1 MKKRILSM
9 MLCCFML
16 FGMIVIVSADSTT
29 PDHTRA
35 GCDAVWSESFEGFE
49 AGATDLPS
57 GWKKGDKTDTYVYTA
72 NSTTIENMVPHHGE
86 KYLCVYNQSRM
97 VFDEG
102 EYSHTVSVPSSLELP
117 EFQLESNQKYFLTF
131 EVRHLMTGNF
141 ARDTI
146 GIYVSA
152 AGKEYE
158 RIQYHEIDS
167 KESAEWETVEVDLSA
182 YAGSTVRIK
191 LGYTQ
196 EDQFHPSLVFDC
208 FYLWKVDIAAPVA
221 NFSMFYYGYQRE
233 IAKTAV
239 TQSPYNAGI
248 KWDSGYGNGYFI
260 CTDPTSARC
269 SARECPRTA
278 PPSMRPIRSTICAA
292 CSMFSIPMTLRNS
305 RKRISI
311 LQATARQR
319 ICSCIA
325 PTTWDIHIMLS
336 LSFRY

>member
-35 GCDAVWSESFEGFE
+35 GCDAVWFESFEGFE
-49 AGATDLPS
+49 AGATDLPA
-57 GWKKGDKTDTYVYTA
+57 GWKKGDKTKTYVYTA

-86 KYLCVYNQSRM
+86 KYLCVYNQSEM
-97 VFDEG
+97 VFYEG

-131 EVRHLMTGNF
+131 DVRHLHTGNF

-146 GIYVSA
+146 GIYVSV

-182 YAGSTVRIK
+182 YAGSTVRIR
-191 LGYTQ
+191 LNYTQ

-233 IAKTAV
+233 IA
-239 TQSPYNAGI
+239 S
-248 KWDSGYGNGYFI
+248 
-260 CTDPTSARC
+260 
-269 SARECPRTA
+269 
-278 PPSMRPIRSTICAA
+278 
-292 CSMFSIPMTLRNS
+292 
-305 RKRISI
+305 
-311 LQATARQR
+311 
-319 ICSCIA
+319 
-325 PTTWDIHIMLS
+325 
-336 LSFRY
+336 